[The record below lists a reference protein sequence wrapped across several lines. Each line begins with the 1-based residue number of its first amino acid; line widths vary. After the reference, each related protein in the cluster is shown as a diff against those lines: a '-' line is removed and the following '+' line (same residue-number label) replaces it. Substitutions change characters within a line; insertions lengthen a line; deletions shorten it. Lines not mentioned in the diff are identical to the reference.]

1 MRSYTKLLCTA
12 VTALFALQAQ
22 ADHLTDK
29 YLFAARMNGAQEVPA
44 VSTNAVGLAT
54 FYLNDTRDTLC
65 VEMTATGLSG
75 AITGIHIHEGAMG
88 ANGGVVADMMP
99 YLSGNRLKGTI
110 TGSTLSSSFIAKMFN
125 GQFYLNVHTA
135 ANANGEIR
143 GQILPEEDKAM
154 AVVINGANEVPA
166 VMTNATGLG
175 FFMLQ
180 KHQGKLHFNIV
191 AEGLSGAITGA
202 HLHKAVAGAN
212 GPVVQDLSTFIMGER
227 IMGSVDPSAYLST
240 LTGDSLYINIHTAA
254 NPNGEIRGQLMMQPY
269 LHFDAMLDTAQ
280 ETTPVTGTGMEMG
293 NAVMRLNYT
302 FDTLWYNAQLNGL
315 SGAVTGAHFHLG
327 GLNTSGGVVVGIPS
341 MDING
346 NVISG
351 MLTGSAIT
359 DSFLRHMLEGNI
371 YLNVHTAT
379 NPNGEVRGQV
389 YRTFREGYTFHI
401 NGTQQ
406 SPMVSS
412 NASGT
417 GMVSVD
423 RGQTNAHYMM
433 VVDGLTG
440 YAAAHFHNNV
450 AGQNGGVIYDLS
462 SRYSNGGIFGYWLDD
477 EPTTPFSAA
486 ISNKFRKDS
495 VYVNYHTMANANGEI
510 RGNTSRML
518 CTMIPQSVGSLG
530 DVSVI
535 TKLYPNPAYNSATL
549 DISASAKTNTTILLY
564 DVMGRLV
571 WSTEKTLAYGNS
583 RVQIPLDN
591 LTAGMYSVQIRS
603 NTGQI
608 SLKLTKQ

>member
-12 VTALFALQAQ
+12 VTALFSLQAQ

-44 VSTNAVGLAT
+44 VSTNALGLAT

-166 VMTNATGLG
+166 VTTNATGLG

-180 KHQGKLHFNIV
+180 KHQGKLHFNII
-191 AEGLSGAITGA
+191 AEGLSGVITGA

-227 IMGSVDPSAYLST
+227 IMGSVDPSAYLSA

-302 FDTLWYNAQLNGL
+302 FDTLWYDAQLNGL

-327 GLNTSGGVVVGIPS
+327 GLNASGGVVVGIPS

-346 NVISG
+346 SVISG

-371 YLNVHTAT
+371 YLNVHTAA

-401 NGTQQ
+401 NGAQQ

-433 VVDGLTG
+433 VVNDLTG
-440 YAAAHFHNNV
+440 YSAAHFHNNV

-462 SRYSNGGIFGYWLDD
+462 SKYSNGGIFGYWLDD

-495 VYVNYHTMANANGEI
+495 VYVNFHTMANANGEI

-549 DISASAKTNTTILLY
+549 DISSSAQTNTTILLY

-571 WSTEKTLAYGNS
+571 WSTEKNLAYGNS

-608 SLKLTKQ
+608 SLKLSKQ